1 MNLYIHLPFCRK
13 KCHYCDFISYPG
25 VSAPR
30 VRRYLQAL
38 AWEMELVAAA
48 FGPGKAVT
56 LYLGGGTPT
65 YLSDRE
71 LVELIAQVRSI
82 FGIEDK
88 IAEITLEANPGTVTL
103 RKLKAVRTAAVNRL
117 SLGAQCFSDKMLA
130 AMGRVHKV
138 KEIYQAF
145 DWAREAG
152 FENISLDLI
161 YGLPGQ
167 SLADWEDTLNQA
179 LALGPEHLS
188 TYSLEL
194 APETV
199 WGRRWEAGKL
209 HPAAEEEELAMYQR
223 AREKL
228 KAAGYEHYEISNFAR
243 PGFECRHNLVYWEN
257 RPYLGL
263 GAGAAS
269 YWEGSR
275 WKNHTSLEVYCEAVE
290 KGDLPMAERE
300 ILSRRQQMA
309 ETIFLGLRLLRG
321 LSLKEFKN
329 RFGEDLVEVY
339 KEEVERLTAWGL
351 VEIRGN
357 YLCLTEKGLPLANE
371 VFVAFM

>member
-13 KCHYCDFISYPG
+13 KCHYCDFVSYPG
-25 VSAPR
+25 VSASR
-30 VRRYLQAL
+30 VQCYLKAL
-38 AWEMELVAAA
+38 AREMELVAAA
-48 FGPGKAVT
+48 LRPGKVVT

-65 YLSDRE
+65 YLSDRD
-71 LVELIAQVRSI
+71 LLGLITQVSNI
-82 FGIEDK
+82 FGLEEGC
-88 IAEITLEANPGTVTL
+88 EITLEANPGTVTPE
-103 RKLKAVRTAAVNRL
+103 KLKAVRTAGVNRL
-117 SLGAQCFSDKMLA
+117 SLGAQSFSDKMLA
-130 AMGRVHKV
+130 TMGRVHKV

-145 DWAREAG
+145 EWAREAG
-152 FENISLDLI
+152 FKNVSLDLI
-161 YGLPGQ
+161 YGLPSQ
-167 SLADWEDTLNQA
+167 TLADWEDTLNQA

-199 WGRRWEAGKL
+199 WGRQCAAGKL
-209 HPAAEEEELAMYQR
+209 HPAAEEEVLAMYER

-228 KAAGYEHYEISNFAR
+228 KAVGYVHYEISNFAR

-275 WKNHTSLEVYCEAVE
+275 WQNHTSLEVYCEAVE
-290 KGDLPMAERE
+290 KGDLPIAERE
-300 ILSRRQQMA
+300 ILNRRQQMA

-339 KEEVERLTAWGL
+339 KEEVERLTDWGL